1 MSGGESILIVVGSST
16 FKMLAYSLC
25 IIVVWMVM
33 LGASY
38 GNFRVNELFH
48 LVFVQE

>member
-16 FKMLAYSLC
+16 FLNVVLSLC
-25 IIVVWMVM
+25 IIVVWM
-33 LGASY
+33 LLLDASY

-48 LVFVQE
+48 LVFVQG